1 MLVGENS
8 ALKYI
13 YVAHRIRPME
23 LRQDDV
29 AEATRWQQQ
38 RLDSA

>member
-13 YVAHRIRPME
+13 YVAHQIRPMK
-23 LRQDDV
+23 LRRDDV